1 MRGAGCPAGVLGLGC
16 RVVGAGQGPVWS
28 LGLRACMSTKG
39 GTKGKGP
46 RGRRVCYA
54 AHSVRL
60 VVWHKATD
68 KQAGSGTWGEVAL
81 ICSGE
86 RAA

>member
-1 MRGAGCPAGVLGLGC
+1 LW
-16 RVVGAGQGPVWS
+16 AGQGPVWS

-46 RGRRVCYA
+46 RGRRLCHA
-54 AHSVRL
+54 AHIMRL

-68 KQAGSGTWGEVAL
+68 KQAGSGTWSEAAL
-81 ICSGE
+81 ICGE
-86 RAA
+86 RAGCLELHGGRGL